1 VVAGDTLADS
11 YIGAAAW
18 TGQMPNPLAE
28 DNILQDEQGLDCAA
42 SVAKR
47 VAEMA
52 RIVKAGEAA
61 LGDDLPEDYSYTWD
75 VK

>member
-1 VVAGDTLADS
+1 MALFS
-11 YIGAAAW
+11 F

-28 DNILQDEQGLDCAA
+28 DNILQDEHGIACAE

-52 RIVKAGEAA
+52 RIVKAGKAA
-61 LGDDLPEDYSYTWD
+61 LGDDLPAEYSPTWE
-75 VK
+75 VPG